1 MYSDPHSRAG
11 TIGHIISMELFGPS
25 TLDTAHQ
32 PVLLEEPSASTVA
45 RQDIITEIVELLG
58 GSEVDRPQLL
68 IVDSSSKELRRM
80 DHPRRLAEFTSLVLT
95 KSRMVNLLCRVC
107 S

>member
-1 MYSDPHSRAG
+1 MYPGPHSQAG
-11 TIGHIISMELFGPS
+11 TIGHLISLELFGPS
-25 TLDTAHQ
+25 TLEIAHQ
-32 PVLLEEPSASTVA
+32 PALLEEPSASTVA
-45 RQDIITEIVELLG
+45 RQDIIAEIVKLLG
-58 GSEVDRPQLL
+58 GLEVDRPQLL

-95 KSRMVNLLCRVC
+95 KSQLVNLLCRVC

>member
-11 TIGHIISMELFGPS
+11 TIDLLISMELFGPS
-25 TLDTAHQ
+25 TLDIARQ
-32 PVLLEEPSASTVA
+32 PTLLEEPSASTVA
-45 RQDIITEIVELLG
+45 RQDTLAEIVELLR

-68 IVDSSSKELRRM
+68 VVDSSSKELRRM
-80 DHPRRLAEFTSLVLT
+80 DHPRRLAEFTSLVLI
-95 KSRMVNLLCRVC
+95 KSQMVNLLCRVC

>member
-1 MYSDPHSRAG
+1 MNPDPHSQAG
-11 TIGHIISMELFGPS
+11 TIGHLISMELFGPS
-25 TLDTAHQ
+25 TLDIAHQ
-32 PVLLEEPSASTVA
+32 PALLEEQFASIVA
-45 RQDIITEIVELLG
+45 RQDIIAEIVELLG

-95 KSRMVNLLCRVC
+95 KSQMVNLFCRVC